1 MRQLTKPHKRNR
13 MRRAVPNPSDLP
25 TAIGETVSQG
35 VREHGLALQLD
46 LFNPETALQKFLA
59 SAKAQCLKAMLPD
72 GRMDTE
78 TAAAYLGYAPKTLAN
93 WRPLGMGPRF
103 VKLGRIFYFRADLD
117 DWIVAHGR
125 ASSTA
130 QARRA
135 KEEGAA

>member
-1 MRQLTKPHKRNR
+1 MW
-13 MRRAVPNPSDLP
+13 RAVPNPSVLP
-25 TAIGETVSQG
+25 TAIAETVSQG

-46 LFNPETALQKFLA
+46 LFDPDAAPEEFLA
-59 SAKAQCLKAMLPD
+59 SAKEQILKAVLPD
-72 GRMDTE
+72 GRMDTK
-78 TAAAYLGYAPKTLAN
+78 TAAAYLGYSPKTLAN

-117 DWIVAHGR
+117 EWIAAHGR

-130 QARRA
+130 RARLS